1 MKITVIILAIAC
13 FGCST
18 RINEEAQ
25 KDSIKKLLEDE
36 TRYAAKVDIANLTE
50 CWVNSEEAAFMI
62 TDNQGTQSY
71 TGFNSLSEAFSQA
84 EPFELD
90 FSRTDFHFIIG
101 KEIAYVSF
109 EQKDNWGGEGERITK
124 ETRTLKKYNGQWKI
138 VSANVVDVSSFEE
151 TQHSDESFHMTA
163 KEIQPN
169 PNTGL
174 TNLSGIGGM
183 TIGYIEVNEP
193 MDFSPLFEGLP
204 QDMCPSPHWGYVL
217 EGDLRII
224 YADGKE
230 EKVKAGEVFYW
241 PAPHTGIIDNS
252 VKFID
257 FSPDEEFKI
266 LVDHLTKQ

>member
-36 TRYAAKVDIANLTE
+36 TRYASKGDVANWAS
-50 CWVNSEEAAFMI
+50 CWINSEEASFMI
-62 TDNQGTQSY
+62 TDNHGTQSY
-71 TGFNSLSEAFSQA
+71 TGFNSLSDDISQV

-90 FSRTDFHFIIG
+90 FSRSNFHFIIG
-101 KEIAYVSF
+101 KEMAFVSF
-109 EQKDNWGGEGERITK
+109 EQKDNWGGEGERKTK
-124 ETRTLKKYNGQWKI
+124 ETRTLKKYGDQWKI
-138 VSANVVDVSSFEE
+138 VNANVIDISSFEGLQYAE
-151 TQHSDESFHMTA
+151 ESFHMAA
-163 KEIQPN
+163 KEIPPN
-169 PNTGL
+169 TTGL